1 MDYNLTRGKV
11 IFWDTLTKSFEH
23 FSPEEQDRLREIA
36 KGFEDNVGVMP
47 NEDLA
52 IYAAKRLATAILEVG
67 PIVSEGIIDTT
78 SGKVLAKYNES
89 APGAGISKAHFVP
102 ESDVEKILGNYGKFA
117 EAQEDEFEKQL
128 RLNAEELE
136 IDLIEDVENA
146 ELSVEGMRKKI
157 LVPSDFN
164 SDTDKVPELKNT
176 KVLGKVWFSDSG
188 SIEKVECPWCNK
200 SDAYQISHE
209 RFGCFVCDN
218 EFDTPMEFGDN
229 LS

>member
-23 FSPEEQDRLREIA
+23 FSEEEQNRLREIA

-47 NEDLA
+47 NEELSV
-52 IYAAKRLATAILEVG
+52 YAAKRLATSILEVG
-67 PIVSEGIIDTT
+67 PVASGGIIDTT
-78 SGKVLAKYNES
+78 SVKVLDHYLQS
-89 APGAGISKAHFVP
+89 APSAGINKSHFVP
-102 ESDVEKILGNYGKFA
+102 ETDVEKILGNYGKFA

-164 SDTDKVPELKNT
+164 TDTDTVPELKNT

-188 SIEKVECPWCNK
+188 SIERVECPWCNK

-209 RFGCFVCDN
+209 RFGCFSCDK

>member
-23 FSPEEQDRLREIA
+23 FSTEEQNRLREIA

-47 NEDLA
+47 NEELN
-52 IYAAKRLATAILEVG
+52 IYASKRLATAILEVG
-67 PIVSEGIIDTT
+67 PINSDSIIDTT
-78 SGKVLAKYNES
+78 SVKVLSKYLES
-89 APGAGISKAHFVP
+89 APGAGINKAHFVP
-102 ESDVEKILGNYGKFA
+102 ESDVETILGNYGKFT
-117 EAQEDEFEKQL
+117 EAQEDDFEKQL

-164 SDTDKVPELKNT
+164 TDTDTVPDLKNT
-176 KVLGKVWFSDSG
+176 KVWGKVWFSDSG
-188 SIEKVECPWCNK
+188 SIERVECPWCNK

-209 RFGCFVCDN
+209 RFGCFSCDK